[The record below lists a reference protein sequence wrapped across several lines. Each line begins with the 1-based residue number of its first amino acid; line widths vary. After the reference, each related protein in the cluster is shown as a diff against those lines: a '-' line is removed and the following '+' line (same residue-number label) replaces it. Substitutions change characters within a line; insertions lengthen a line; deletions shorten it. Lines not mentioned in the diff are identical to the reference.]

1 MIFYIHTLQPQ
12 QGIRKRRG
20 AGGLPV
26 FGRTVNPI
34 STMGGRLCPPQYDE
48 PPPGFSGL
56 ATALQVVQISD
67 ICILVNGR
75 SNASISL
82 KKKPFIQFFRWKCQR
97 NFTLGFMR
105 KFGMSRFN
113 DAGTSKV
120 ENKIVACIEEFLSSK

>member
-1 MIFYIHTLQPQ
+1 M
-12 QGIRKRRG
+12 G
-20 AGGLPV
+20 AGGALAPTI
-26 FGRTVNPI
+26 FGRSANPI
-34 STMGGRLCPPQYDE
+34 SIRGDTLSPPSTTR
-48 PPPGFSGL
+48 PPGISDL

-120 ENKIVACIEEFLSSK
+120 EIKIVACIEEFLSSK